1 LNRNDVDFAQSLSF
15 RRNEMQTFE
24 SPLPAKGA
32 VASRPSVNPLHVV
45 CFSTYV
51 AESTEQTNRH
61 RDVRNFLLALRGEQ
75 IVGESKIPVGAEER
89 TLTNENANDSI
100 DWFGEMVTSYVE
112 TCHIQPPFSMVPVP
126 TSKTTLESSAG
137 PWTSLLAISI
147 ASNGL
152 DGVSILD
159 VLRWKQPLEPP
170 SQRDQTVSEL
180 YENLAILQR
189 LPERSPVILVDY
201 LFTSSATLRACAAR
215 LRHHG
220 ADVLLGLCA
229 GRTAT
234 KSSHDPFTVVTGG
247 LHRYEP
253 GH

>member
-1 LNRNDVDFAQSLSF
+1 MHV
-15 RRNEMQTFE
+15 FE
-24 SPLPAKGA
+24 SPQAAKGA
-32 VASRPSVNPLHVV
+32 EASRPGPDLLHVV

-51 AESTEQTNRH
+51 SERTQQTNRH
-61 RDVRNFLLALRGEQ
+61 HDVRNFLLALRGEE
-75 IVGESKIPVGAEER
+75 VEGESKIPVRAEER
-89 TLTNENANDSI
+89 TLTSHNANDSI
-100 DWFGEMVTSYVE
+100 DWFGEMVTAYLE
-112 TCHIQPPFSMVPVP
+112 TCHIQPPFSLVPVP
-126 TSKTTLESSAG
+126 TSKTTLDLSAG

-152 DGVSILD
+152 DDVSILD
-159 VLRWKQPLEPP
+159 VLRWNQPLEPP

-180 YENLAILQR
+180 YENLAILQP
-189 LPERSPVILVDY
+189 LPEGSPVILVDY

-220 ADVLLGLCA
+220 ARVLLGLCA

-247 LHRYEP
+247 LHRYDP